1 MTAALQHDSVT
12 LAKIRA
18 FHAKLDREIA
28 VQQARLAALDAT
40 PQRRA
45 ALTELAAK
53 YEAKWPEIAYAKGG
67 SRARK
72 AVEMVLDG
80 RVQSLGMDVHGN
92 DLWVVN
98 GNRCSKAGK
107 WCECEDRIR
116 TDPTY
121 GKLCAHRLAVAL
133 KTNWLGDRHPEL
145 LEWLIPLVE
154 DRDELTLLVERDYE
168 WHGDGQTAVV
178 AGYRLG
184 MGQPVRLLPSERMT
198 VTLVQFQWAL
208 QELGWSMADLPQKLP
223 GWIDYLYPLRRG
235 EGVAC
240 ARETFFHKGRTPQMA
255 ERERMRRWLLMDIAT
270 HLSEFLSGPLNLSL
284 PEWEAKRVA
293 RLVERM
299 KEGEVVAQEVWAA
312 LPAKI
317 QVAILESADPSRLV
331 QEIAIAVDM
340 HAELAAE
347 EAA

>member
-1 MTAALQHDSVT
+1 MSALQHDQAT
-12 LAKIRA
+12 LARIHA
-18 FHAKLDREIA
+18 FHARLDREIA

-45 ALTELAAK
+45 ALADLAAK
-53 YEAKWPEIAYAKGG
+53 YEQKWPEIAYAKGG

-72 AVEMVLDG
+72 AVEMVLQG
-80 RVQSLGMDVHGN
+80 RVQSLGMDAHGN

-121 GKLCAHRLAVAL
+121 GRLCAHRLAVAL

-145 LEWLIPLVE
+145 LEWLLPLVE
-154 DRDELTLLVERDYE
+154 NRDELTLLVERDYE

-178 AGYRLG
+178 AGYRLDQQ
-184 MGQPVRLLPSERMT
+184 QPVRLLPGERLT
-198 VTLVQFQWAL
+198 VTLVQFQWVL
-208 QELGWSMADLPQKLP
+208 GELGWSMADLPQKLP

-240 ARETFFHKGRTPQMA
+240 VRETFFHKGRTPQME

-299 KEGEVVAQEVWAA
+299 KEGEVAAQEVWAS

-331 QEIAIAVDM
+331 QEISVAADM

-347 EAA
+347 GAA

>member
-1 MTAALQHDSVT
+1 MSAVQHDPAT

-18 FHAKLDREIA
+18 FNAKLDRDIA
-28 VQQARLAALDAT
+28 IQQARLAAMDAT

-53 YEAKWPEIAYAKGG
+53 YEAKWPEIHYAKGG

-72 AVEMVLDG
+72 AVEFVLDG
-80 RVQSLGMDVHGN
+80 RVQSLGADAKGN
-92 DLWVVN
+92 DLWAVN
-98 GNRCSKAGK
+98 GNRCSKAAG

-116 TDPTY
+116 TDLTY

-145 LEWLIPLVE
+145 LEWLLPLAE
-154 DRDELTLLVERDYE
+154 GRDELTLLVERDYE
-168 WHGDGQTAVV
+168 WHGDGQTTVI
-178 AGYRLG
+178 AGYRLDKRP
-184 MGQPVRLLPSERMT
+184 PVRLLPSERIT
-198 VTLVQFQWAL
+198 VTLVQFQWVL
-208 QELGWSMADLPQKLP
+208 QELGWSMVDLPQKLP

-235 EGVAC
+235 EGIAC
-240 ARETFFHKGRTPQMA
+240 ARETFFHKGRTPQME
-255 ERERMRRWLLMDIAT
+255 ERERMRRWLLMDIAM
-270 HLSEFLSGPLNLSL
+270 HLAEFLSGPLNLSL

-293 RLVERM
+293 RLVQRM
-299 KEGEVVAQEVWAA
+299 KDGEVAAQEVWAT

-331 QEIAIAVDM
+331 QEIAIAADM
-340 HAELAAE
+340 HAEFAAE